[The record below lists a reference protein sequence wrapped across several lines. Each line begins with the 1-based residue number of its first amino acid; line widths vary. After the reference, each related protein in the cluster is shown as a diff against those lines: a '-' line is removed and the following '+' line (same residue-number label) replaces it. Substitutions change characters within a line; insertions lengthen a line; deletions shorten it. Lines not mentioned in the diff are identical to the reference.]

1 MLLWDKP
8 LVVQGLTAY
17 RDEFDWTTYY
27 VLPSQPR
34 YRIDDNGDPVFK
46 FLKYRNPIDREGGK
60 KGGGFLIFD
69 VEFVVPEEKQEDL
82 QTDLNEIVEQ
92 HWKRLK
98 AVGRTALAQAP
109 KAKIAQWSVTRA
121 KSTIQFLDSGGAMVE
136 KIQNPG
142 SPSLYG
148 KFITPFTVE
157 LSPEGA
163 TLAEAALQDR
173 GGVVQVAYDLF
184 VPVKLPPVTAHVWF
198 KAEKVME
205 FHQSI
210 RANENFW
217 GDGQSYKEKIEE
229 SFTQSDCGGVT
240 INPGAVTDQ
249 KLIGAVRDWAWNS
262 LEQAVARMVLGETAA
277 QDPAVAQKMY
287 TEMDFESVRRDV
299 KSTRIASFSRTYR
312 EGMVMEWNPAPR
324 GTLPNITS
332 LKGKDG
338 KAIKW
343 SDFARQVDLNDPFF
357 RTLNVNV
364 RANADF
370 TSLPIDSIEVK
381 LHYKQGT
388 ENTIREYSLR
398 NGDQIEKF
406 ASFVDKDIYKY
417 KYSYQV
423 NYKNASQRYQSPEV
437 ETEERQLTINVGDTG
452 ILLLNVDAGDLN
464 FEQVK
469 EAQVTLRYQDTSGSI
484 PAMEQVYRL
493 DKDHRSHR
501 WVQTI
506 FKPRTQPVSYKV
518 KYFMADGREYV
529 GPELKTLAQQ
539 VFINDPFSASRTVN
553 VRGFGD
559 FDARIDSIFV
569 DLEYHDE
576 ANDYQQSSSG
586 ALTKGS
592 TFMDWTFPV
601 IAETGGVLA
610 YSGNIRFKDGTVTAI
625 PRTEATG
632 QTIMLGDVQ
641 LEQSV
646 DVLADLVDFDLVKL
660 VKVTLS
666 YRDEQSG
673 IENTGNLVFKKGAPT
688 TSSWIYPFKD
698 KTKKKFTWSASYF
711 KADGSVAN
719 AAPVETGD
727 TTLVLPSMPS

>member
-8 LVVQGLTAY
+8 EVLEGLTVY
-17 RDEFDWTTYY
+17 RDERDWTSYY

-46 FLKYRNPIDREGGK
+46 FLKYRNPIEREGGK

-69 VEFVVPEEKQEDL
+69 VEFVVPTDKEVKIRELLQERINASWRARNMPG
-82 QTDLNEIVEQ
+82 TPPPV
-92 HWKRLK
+92 
-98 AVGRTALAQAP
+98 
-109 KAKIAQWSVTRA
+109 KIAQWNVTRA

-184 VPVKLPPVTAHVWF
+184 VPVKLPPITARVWF
-198 KAEKVME
+198 RAEKVME

-210 RANENFW
+210 NADERFW
-217 GDGQSYKEKIEE
+217 GADTYKEKIEE
-229 SFTQSDCGGVT
+229 SFTQSEAGGVS
-240 INPGAVTDQ
+240 IDPGAVTDQ
-249 KLIGAVRDWAWNS
+249 KIIGAVRDWAWNS
-262 LEQAVARMVLGETAA
+262 LEQAVTRMVLGETAA

-287 TEMDFESVRRDV
+287 SEMDFEKVQRDV
-299 KSTRIASFSRTYR
+299 KSSRVASFSRTYR

-332 LKGKDG
+332 LTNKDG
-338 KAIKW
+338 KPIKW

-398 NGDQIEKF
+398 NGEQIEKF
-406 ASFVDKDIYKY
+406 ASFVANDSYKY

-423 NYKNASQRYQSPEV
+423 NYKNASQRYESPEV

-452 ILLLNVDAGDLN
+452 ILLLNVEAGDLN

-469 EAQVTLRYQDTSGSI
+469 EAQVTLRYEDSSSSI
-484 PAMEQVYRL
+484 AAMEQVYRL
-493 DKDHRSHR
+493 DKDRRSHR

-518 KYFMADGREYV
+518 KYFMADGREFV
-529 GPELKTLAQQ
+529 SAEQKTLAQQ
-539 VFINDPFSASRTVN
+539 VFINDPFSASRTIN

-569 DLEYHDE
+569 DLEYHDQT
-576 ANDYQQSSSG
+576 NDYQQSSSG

-601 IAETGGVLA
+601 ISETGGVLA
-610 YSGNIRFKDGTVTAI
+610 YSGNIRFKDGSVTPI
-625 PRTEATG
+625 PRTETTG
-632 QTIMLGDVQ
+632 PTIMLGDVQ
-641 LEQSV
+641 LSQSV
-646 DVLADLVDFDLVKL
+646 EVLADLIDFDLVRL
-660 VKVTLS
+660 VKVSLS
-666 YRDEQSG
+666 YRDEQAG

-688 TSSWIYPFKD
+688 TSNWIYPFKD

-719 AAPVETGD
+719 AAPVETTD